1 MNRRFSDEEI
11 DFIRGL
17 KGRFGNIYI
26 SIIDS
31 ILDKMQHINNKID
44 KNVEATRER
53 VALKRQ
59 ENKHYGR

>member
-1 MNRRFSDEEI
+1 MNRRFSNDEIE
-11 DFIRGL
+11 FISTL
-17 KGRFGNIYI
+17 KNKFSNTYN

-44 KNVEATRER
+44 KNAEATRKR
-53 VALKRQ
+53 VALKRK